1 VIHQRS
7 GTRTNLDRTGIEE
20 WVDVSVRSEAFR
32 RGEMMFLML
41 ERGSAQLVGPMSNI
55 NSQGC

>member
-1 VIHQRS
+1 
-7 GTRTNLDRTGIEE
+7 LDRTGIEE

-41 ERGSAQLVGPMSNI
+41 ERGSAQLVGPMSNV